1 MIAFCIHHKNK
12 KVSDSVVIS
21 HMKTKAIQE
30 FKDMYVYEFDFKLSD
45 YRCTKVEINVF
56 EEEPK
61 KKNTVNERMATFLRK
76 PKEVL

>member
-30 FKDMYVYEFDFKLSD
+30 FKDMYVDEFDFKLSD

-56 EEEPK
+56 EEK
-61 KKNTVNERMATFLRK
+61 KKVNEKMAEFLK
-76 PKEVL
+76 K

>member
-30 FKDMYVYEFDFKLSD
+30 FKDMYVDEFDFKLSD

-56 EEEPK
+56 EEK
-61 KKNTVNERMATFLRK
+61 KKVNEKMAEFLRS
-76 PKEVL
+76 